1 VKMLAGLL
9 VLSVA
14 ASAHAQS
21 SLIAID
27 VTGEHR
33 MASGD
38 TPDSAKQLAR
48 VDAQRRAWSAASARL
63 QSRDDV
69 KALQLTPLQVDAFT
83 AVLLDP
89 GWVRTDMGGPHAPI
103 EAADSVADML
113 RVIDG
118 LGPRDNGRF
127 LDRHGK
133 PRPW

>member
-1 VKMLAGLL
+1 MKMLAGLL

-83 AVLLDP
+83 AVLLDLQEQP
-89 GWVRTDMGGPHAPI
+89 
-103 EAADSVADML
+103 SVLNGD
-113 RVIDG
+113 DG
-118 LGPRDNGRF
+118 LRGKGLQQ
-127 LDRHGK
+127 LDRA
-133 PRPW
+133 P